1 MCRASL
7 KNCYLVL
14 CMWGGVPLPWVT
26 KPCGPFDPKAD
37 NTLGWALPSKKC
49 LFMGEDLFQACNQFF
64 YFGVKGPAQF
74 YSLQSCV
81 VVVLAFSQGL

>member
-7 KNCYLVL
+7 KNYYLVL
-14 CMWGGVPLPWVT
+14 CTWGGVPLPRVT
-26 KPCGPFDPKAD
+26 KPCGAFGPKAD

-49 LFMGEDLFQACNQFF
+49 LFVGEDLFQAHNQFF
-64 YFGVKGPAQF
+64 YFGAEGPTRF
-74 YSLQSCV
+74 YSLQACV